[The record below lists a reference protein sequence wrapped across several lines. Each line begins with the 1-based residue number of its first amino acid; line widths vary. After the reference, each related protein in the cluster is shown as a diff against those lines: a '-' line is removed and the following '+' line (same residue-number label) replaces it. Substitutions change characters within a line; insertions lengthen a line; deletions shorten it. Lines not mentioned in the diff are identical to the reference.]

1 MIDIKTL
8 EAIKLIIEKADSQ
21 ENCFDFSFLPQDEVK
36 TFLASLNNLP
46 KYLVNFV
53 SPKLDKNE
61 VQKWA
66 LIYLALHNLWHSEIN
81 HQDIAKLEI
90 FTTAPIFHSTQNI
103 LSEEDLVK
111 ISFTYF
117 LLGFSALK
125 INHSLDY
132 LISEKLILG
141 EFVALGGIEK
151 SIWGLKFK
159 PEIMPSVAKNIQEKT
174 EKDRHHFLLKKY
186 KNLVFDFLTT

>member
-1 MIDIKTL
+1 MINKVL
-8 EAIKLIIEKADSQ
+8 EEIKLILEKTDL
-21 ENCFDFSFLPQDEVK
+21 EKDRLNFSSLPKDEAKVFLI
-36 TFLASLNNLP
+36 SLNNLP
-46 KYLVNFV
+46 RYLINFV

-61 VQKWA
+61 IQKWA
-66 LIYLALHNLWHSEIN
+66 LAYLALHNLWHSEIN

-90 FTTAPIFHSTQNI
+90 FTTTPIFHSTKNI
-103 LSEEDLVK
+103 LSEEDLAK
-111 ISFTYF
+111 LSFTYF

-159 PEIMPSVAKNIQEKT
+159 PEIIPSVAKNIQEKT

-186 KNLVFDFLTT
+186 KNLVFDFLTA